1 MNIKKALAAV
11 NASLTVACAWAEA
24 ETVGDVSECQRH
36 GGDYGIIRE
45 YR

>member
-1 MNIKKALAAV
+1 MNIKKASAAV